1 MKTLS
6 GILTLD
12 PVNEQGNWKTEE
24 KENVDSVT
32 GPVGSVR
39 SQQAHGSYKTI
50 NKGNMTL
57 AKNKKHK
64 NTHKEINIKGDQTRR

>member
-1 MKTLS
+1 MKSYTLMKTLS

-39 SQQAHGSYKTI
+39 S
-50 NKGNMTL
+50 
-57 AKNKKHK
+57 
-64 NTHKEINIKGDQTRR
+64 